1 MQLDC
6 LAWWSGGCF
15 FMFEKL
21 EDSKR
26 KQVLHMIYDFCF
38 IFLEES
44 YFESL
49 DAGFVQQCIAKTISR
64 PKE

>member
-1 MQLDC
+1 
-6 LAWWSGGCF
+6 
-15 FMFEKL
+15 MFEKL

-26 KQVLHMIYDFCF
+26 KQVLYIIYDFCF